1 MKKTYLLIFI
11 LAAAFAT
18 AASSCGS
25 RENVFTIA
33 MDGKFSTLDP
43 IGSVT
48 VDANSE
54 RIRTLMYN
62 SLLKKNEKFDYVGDL
77 AEEFKASEDGLAY
90 TFRLRSGIKF
100 HNGKILT
107 ARDVKYTFDK
117 LFQSEGAKAGAFS
130 VTEGDNKVDIIT
142 AVETPDDGTVV
153 IRIARPEFKNQ
164 LIPNLVP
171 IAIIPDGSPVGKDS
185 GADTRPPVGTGA
197 YKFVSFDPG
206 QNIVELEAFEGAWEG
221 APNVKKIRLMVL
233 SDANALQ
240 AELLSGRADLAP
252 GATSLSPDALKTLE
266 DSPSLK
272 VVRVPGS
279 NIQYLWFNTE
289 ADPVKD
295 KAVRQ
300 AVAYAVNRPK
310 IIEDLLSGGAKLAHS
325 ILPEGS
331 WAYEAGKAYEYDP
344 AMAKKILAD
353 AGYKDVNGDGML
365 DMKPIILKISSSS
378 RTTQQ
383 YSQVI
388 QSQLKDVGIPLE
400 IESLEPQTM
409 RSQVQ
414 GGQFILTTGIWV
426 GGNQDPIFLNNL
438 FNSKEIP
445 TEKRVA
451 FNRGRYKN
459 EKVDKLLDE
468 AMKEL
473 DQQKARADFVEVQK
487 IVSEELPLFPLWYPD
502 NIIVANEKVGNI
514 KMNASGDWDFVR
526 GLTFEK

>member
-1 MKKTYLLIFI
+1 MKRTYFLILL
-11 LAAAFAT
+11 LSAVLAT

-62 SLLKKNEKFDYVGDL
+62 SLLKKNDKFEYVGDL
-77 AEEFKASEDGLAY
+77 AKEFKASEDGLVY
-90 TFRLRSGIKF
+90 TFPLREGIKF
-100 HNGKILT
+100 HDGKVLT
-107 ARDVKYTFDK
+107 SKDVKYTFDK
-117 LFQSEGAKAGAFS
+117 LFKSEGAKAGAFA
-130 VTEGDNKVDIIT
+130 VTEEGNKIDIIT
-142 AVETPDDGTVV
+142 AIETPDDNTVV
-153 IRIARPEFKNQ
+153 IKIARPEFKNQ

-185 GADTRPPVGTGA
+185 GADINPPKGTGA
-197 YKFVSFDPG
+197 YKFVSFDPA
-206 QNIVELEAFEGAWEG
+206 QNIVELEAFDGAWEG
-221 APNVKKIRLMVL
+221 APNIKKIRLMVL

-252 GATSLSPDALKTLE
+252 GATSLSPDALKSLDE
-266 DSPSLK
+266 SPSLK

-289 ADPVKD
+289 AEPVKD

-310 IIEDLLSGGAKLAHS
+310 IIEDLLAGGAKLSHS

-331 WAYEAGKAYEYDP
+331 WAYEPGNLYEYDP
-344 AMAKKILAD
+344 VKAKKILAD
-353 AGYKDVNGDGML
+353 AGYKDSNGDGML
-365 DMKPIILKISSSS
+365 DMKPIILKISAAS

-388 QSQLKDVGIPLE
+388 QSQLKEVGIPLE

-409 RSQVQ
+409 RAQVQ

-451 FNRGRYKN
+451 LNRGRYKN
-459 EKVDKLLDE
+459 ERVDTLLDE

-473 DQQKARADFVEVQK
+473 DQQKAKAAFVEVQK
-487 IVSEELPLFPLWYPD
+487 IVSDEIPLFPLWYPD

>member
-1 MKKTYLLIFI
+1 MKKIYFTILI
-11 LAAAFAT
+11 LAAILAT
-18 AASSCGS
+18 VASSCGS
-25 RENVFTIA
+25 RERVFTIA

-62 SLLKKNEKFDYVGDL
+62 SLLRKNDKFEYVGDL
-77 AEEFKASEDGLAY
+77 AEDYKVSEDGLVY
-90 TFRLRSGIKF
+90 TFNLRNGVKF
-100 HNGKILT
+100 HDGKLLSSK
-107 ARDVKYTFDK
+107 DVKYTFDK

-130 VTEGDNKVDIIT
+130 VTEDEKKVDIIT
-142 AVETPDDGTVV
+142 AVETPDEKTVV

-171 IAIIPDGSPVGKDS
+171 IAIIPDGSAVGKDS
-185 GADTRPPVGTGA
+185 GADINPPKGTGA
-197 YKFVSFDPG
+197 YKFVSFDRA
-206 QNIVELEAFEGAWEG
+206 QNIVELEGFDGAWEG
-221 APNVKKIRLMVL
+221 VPNIKRIRLMVL

-252 GATSLSPDALKTLE
+252 GATSLSPDSLKTLDE
-266 DSPSLK
+266 SPALK

-310 IIEDLLSGGAKLAHS
+310 IIEDLLAGGAKLAHS

-331 WAYEAGKAYEYDP
+331 WAYEPGNKYEYDP
-344 AMAKKILAD
+344 SMAKKILDD
-353 AGYKDVNGDGML
+353 AGYKDADGDGMR
-365 DMKPIILKISSSS
+365 DMKPVILKISSSS

-388 QSQLKDVGIPLE
+388 QSQLKEVGIPLE

-409 RSQVQ
+409 RAQVQ

-451 FNRGRYKN
+451 LNRGRYKN
-459 EKVDKLLDE
+459 EKVDSLLDE

-473 DQQKARADFVEVQK
+473 DQKKARAAFVEVQK
-487 IVSEELPLFPLWYPD
+487 IVSDEIPLFPLWYPD
-502 NIIVANEKVGNI
+502 NIIVANEKVENI

-526 GLTFEK
+526 GLTLGK